1 MLLRNSSVNEPLK
14 PQAHAN
20 YISFSQDASCR
31 AVDRVEWSEKCLFV
45 NETKSCR
52 DFMNFIDYMD
62 LLYCK
67 IPSDLFYI
75 GLFGMLLWTML
86 LMFYCII
93 VVKDM

>member
-1 MLLRNSSVNEPLK
+1 MLLSNSSLNEPLK

-20 YISFSQDASCR
+20 YISTSHEASCR

-45 NETKSCR
+45 NETIACR

-67 IPSDLFYI
+67 MPSDLFYI
-75 GLFGMLLWTML
+75 GLIGMLLWTML
-86 LMFYCII
+86 LVFFCIL
-93 VVKDM
+93 VVKIM